1 MGFFVVVV
9 VVVVVFFFFPSEGFI
24 ALILSSSFLAPM
36 PGLFLSA
43 LAFQDSPSAFL
54 IMEASLLSHPSAS
67 SPLLIHPVLSF
78 TRVAHSSSP
87 HPPSSLCS
95 GHLHPQSPVTSSLNS
110 LSLPFIWSLHYLR

>member
-1 MGFFVVVV
+1 MGFFCCCCGGGGG
-9 VVVVVFFFFPSEGFI
+9 FFFFPSEGFI

-67 SPLLIHPVLSF
+67 SPLLIHPGLSF

-87 HPPSSLCS
+87 HPPSSLCL
-95 GHLHPQSPVTSSLNS
+95 GHLHPQSPL
-110 LSLPFIWSLHYLR
+110 LPPL